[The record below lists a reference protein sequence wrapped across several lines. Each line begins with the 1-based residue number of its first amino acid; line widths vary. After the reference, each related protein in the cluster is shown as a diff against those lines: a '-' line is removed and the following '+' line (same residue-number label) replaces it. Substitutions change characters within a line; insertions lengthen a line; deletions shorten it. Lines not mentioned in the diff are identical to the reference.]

1 MAKRFYRKDRGVD
14 KTPRFNYRVN
24 ELIRIPQIRIVGDNI
39 EDISE
44 IAGRTLEASEVIPT
58 RDALKWATA
67 LNLDLVEISPN
78 ADPPVCKIMDYS
90 KFIYDKKKREKE
102 MKANAAKTV
111 IKEVRFGPNTDEH
124 DFDFK
129 LRHAQ
134 SFLKEGAK
142 VKAYVQFKG
151 RAIVFKDRGEL
162 LLLNFI
168 KALEDFGAP
177 EHLPQ
182 LEGRRMFTIIAPL
195 KKSAKK
201 STS

>member
-1 MAKRFYRKDRGVD
+1 MAKRFYRKDRGAEKD
-14 KTPRFNYRVN
+14 TKYNFRINDM
-24 ELIRIPQIRIVGDNI
+24 IRIPQVRIVGDNI
-39 EDISE
+39 DDISKV
-44 IAGRTLEASEVIPT
+44 AGKTIEASEICNT
-58 RDALKWATA
+58 RDALHWATE

-78 ADPPVCKIMDYS
+78 ANPPVCKIMDYS

-111 IKEVRFGPNTDEH
+111 VKEVRFTPNTDDH

-134 SFLKEGAK
+134 EFLKEGAK
-142 VKAYVQFKG
+142 VKAYVHFKG

-182 LEGRRMFTIIAPL
+182 LEGRRMYTIIAPL

-201 STS
+201 ITS